1 MKLKILLII
10 VMTFAIP
17 KLAWGQQTVTGTV
30 TDQATSEPMP
40 GVNVVAKG
48 TTNGTATDTFGK
60 YSLHVSA
67 DAILIFS
74 FIGYETKEIVVGAQ
88 SVVDVSLSASLE
100 TLSEVVVTGY
110 TSSRKQDLTGAVA
123 VVEMSPLKNIIQSTG
138 NPMQA
143 LQGRVAGLYV
153 EKTGTPSGESSRILI
168 RGLNTLGNSDPLY
181 IIDGVPTKRP
191 QVFQSLNGST
201 VESVQ
206 VLKDASSSSIYGAR
220 ASNGVIIVTTKNGG
234 NTNGKINIQFNSSI
248 SAQSERPQ
256 RFKMLNSLDRGK
268 ALWQAS
274 VNDKVDPA
282 SGYGELY
289 GFNWNNDFN
298 NPQLNSVTVKPFV
311 GGDPKTPAGDTDW
324 QEEVYQTGYVA
335 NNDLTFS
342 GGDKNSSLLINV
354 GYLNNT
360 GMLKYTN
367 YNRLS
372 GRINGV
378 TSMFEGR
385 VKFGVNAQLASSN
398 ETLASPDLGSAPTPG
413 LAITLAPT
421 IPVYTTD
428 GDFAG
433 PLGSGYSDRNNPLH
447 MQYINRWDNT
457 NRTTLF
463 GNVFTEIEPINN
475 LIFRSSLGMDNGD
488 IFSKNIEQSFKEG
501 FIARSLNT
509 LTQNTTKS
517 VSIAWTNTLRYNFEL
532 GQNKFKVLA
541 GIEAIKD
548 NQDDV
553 TAYKDNFAVQTE
565 EFFVLSAG
573 AGTSNTLGTSTGNRL
588 LSQFAKI
595 DYGFSDRYLASVTLR
610 RDGSSR
616 FGAQNRYGFFPAA
629 SVGWRIDK
637 EAFMKSSTKIS
648 NLKVR
653 AGIGRVGNQDI
664 GNVGSFGLFEPRY
677 GTLASQV
684 PNGHVGFFDQYWNV
698 GTAYDLNGAKTGNLP
713 SGFVSVQAPNPALK
727 WETTDEVNIGVD
739 VGLFN
744 GLIVGSFDYFSR
756 NTTGILIQP
765 PVASAVGEGQ
775 LKFVNGAAKTNK
787 GWEVSLGY
795 FPKPKGD
802 FTYSVSTNFFKF
814 RDEITE
820 LPEEVRSAY
829 PGNIVN
835 TILGHSQLDIF
846 GYRTDGLFQNQG
858 DVTAH
863 ATQVGAG
870 PGRIR
875 YRDLDGN
882 KVINSLDQEFIG
894 TTLPNF
900 NYSVRVD
907 LAYKNFDFSLF
918 GAGIAGRNG
927 FDSYTFFNEFVRGR
941 ENPGPGVFNAWTPQ
955 NASSTIPALSLA
967 DNNGETR
974 TSDYFIVNTSYFKIR
989 NIQLGYTLPAS
1000 VLNKNGG
1007 KARLRVYMMADNLIW
1022 FKSSSFKGP
1031 DPERVSINDI
1041 PVPRVLTF
1049 GVNFSL

>member
-1 MKLKILLII
+1 MKLKILLIA
-10 VMTFAIP
+10 MAFAIP
-17 KLAWGQQTVTGTV
+17 KLVLGQQTITGTV
-30 TDQATSEPMP
+30 TDQATNEPMP
-40 GVNVVAKG
+40 AVNVVVKG
-48 TTNGTATDTFGK
+48 TTSGTATDNLGK
-60 YSLHVSA
+60 YSLIVSTGSV
-67 DAILIFS
+67 LVFS
-74 FIGYETKEIVVGAQ
+74 FIGFETKEITVGAQ
-88 SVVDVSLSASLE
+88 SVIDVFLTANLE

-324 QEEVYQTGYVA
+324 QEEVYKTGYVS

-360 GMLKYTN
+360 GMLKFTN

-378 TSMFEGR
+378 TSILEGR
-385 VKFGVNAQLASSN
+385 LKFGVNAQLASSN

-475 LIFRSSLGMDNGD
+475 LIFRSSLGMDNGG

-501 FIARSLNT
+501 FIARSLNS

-517 VSIAWTNTLRYNFEL
+517 VSIAWTNTLRYNFDF

-548 NQDDV
+548 NQDNV
-553 TAYKDNFAVQTE
+553 TAFKDNFAVQTE

-573 AGTSNTLGTSTGNRL
+573 SGSSNTLGTSTGNRL

-595 DYGFSDRYLASVTLR
+595 DYGFSDRYLVSVTLR

-629 SVGWRIDK
+629 SIGWRIDK
-637 EAFMKSSTKIS
+637 ESFMKNFPKIAT
-648 NLKVR
+648 LKLR

-664 GNVGSFGLFEPRY
+664 GNIGSFGLFEPRY

-684 PNGHVGFFDQYWNV
+684 PNGHQGFFDQFWNV

-727 WETTDEVNIGVD
+727 WETTDEVNVGLD
-739 VGLFN
+739 FGLFN
-744 GLIVGSFDYFSR
+744 GVILGSFDYFSR
-756 NTTGILIQP
+756 TTTGILIQP

-787 GWEVSLGY
+787 GWEITLGY

-820 LPEEVRSAY
+820 LPEDVRSAY
-829 PGNIVN
+829 PGNVVN
-835 TILGHSQLDIF
+835 TIIGHSQLDIF
-846 GYRTDGLFQNQG
+846 GYRTEGLFQNQG
-858 DVTAH
+858 EVTAH
-863 ATQVGAG
+863 AAQVGAG

-875 YRDLDGN
+875 YKDLDGN

-894 TTLPNF
+894 TTLPSF

-918 GAGIAGRNG
+918 GAGIAGRKG
-927 FDSYTFFNEFVRGR
+927 FDSYTFFNDFIRGR
-941 ENPGPGVFNAWTPQ
+941 DNVGPGVFSAWTPQ
-955 NASSTIPALSLA
+955 NPSSTIPALSLA

-974 TSDYFIVNTSYFKIR
+974 TSDYFIVSTSYFKIR
-989 NIQLGYTLPAS
+989 NIQLGYTLPS
-1000 VLNKNGG
+1000 SMLNNRDG
-1007 KARLRVYMMADNLIW
+1007 KTRLRVYFMADNLIW